1 MNEIG
6 SNEEG
11 CQHRMRASHR
21 DPVRFFKS
29 IVCIP
34 QVMARDDALND
45 DKRLIGSP
53 MHHSDDAA

>member
-1 MNEIG
+1 
-6 SNEEG
+6 
-11 CQHRMRASHR
+11 MRASHR

-34 QVMARDDALND
+34 QVKSRDKALND
-45 DKRLIGSP
+45 DERLIDSP